1 MRRGLKYLGVVGL
14 YFSLI
19 MGQAA
24 QWEDTDSGD
33 HPPQREGAFAYSP
46 TSNITVAY
54 DGVMIKIREAQFGPA
69 SIMADRVTVDGDSGE
84 LLAEGNITMH
94 QSGLVW
100 KGEFLQYNMETRQI
114 RTSSFRAGKSPFVM
128 SGRAIQSDPA
138 TGAYL
143 MEDAMVSTDDD
154 QQPALKAEVGSLSVR
169 DREEVTMRNTRLM
182 AGKTPFF
189 STSLSCESRRRKQQR
204 LSVYSRLSIAHGLFL
219 LNEYELN
226 LNPQLSATFNL
237 DYRTAR
243 GLAGGPDLE
252 YDFGPELGSG
262 TFESYFMS
270 DKEKIPDP

>member
-1 MRRGLKYLGVVGL
+1 MRRGLKFLGVVGL

-24 QWEDTDSGD
+24 QWEDTDWEII
-33 HPPQREGAFAYSP
+33 PQREGAFAYSP

-54 DGVMIKIREAQFGPA
+54 DGVMIRIREAQLGPA
-69 SIMADRVTVDGDSGE
+69 SIIADRVTVDGDSGE

-100 KGEFLQYNMETRQI
+100 RGEFLQYNIQTRQI

-128 SGRAIQSDPA
+128 SSGSIQSDPA

-169 DREEVTMRNTRLM
+169 DREKVTMRNTRLM
-182 AGKTPFF
+182 AGTTPFF
-189 STSLSCESRRRKQQR
+189 YIPFLRATQGESSSAYQFTPGYR
-204 LSVYSRLSIAHGLFL
+204 SRYGLFL

-226 LNPQLSATFNL
+226 LN
-237 DYRTAR
+237 R
-243 GLAGGPDLE
+243 
-252 YDFGPELGSG
+252 
-262 TFESYFMS
+262 
-270 DKEKIPDP
+270 I

>member
-1 MRRGLKYLGVVGL
+1 
-14 YFSLI
+14 
-19 MGQAA
+19 
-24 QWEDTDSGD
+24 
-33 HPPQREGAFAYSP
+33 
-46 TSNITVAY
+46 
-54 DGVMIKIREAQFGPA
+54 
-69 SIMADRVTVDGDSGE
+69 MADRVTVDGDSGE

-100 KGEFLQYNMETRQI
+100 RGEFLQYNIQTRQI
-114 RTSSFRAGKSPFVM
+114 RTSSFRAGKSPLSS
-128 SGRAIQSDPA
+128 SGSIQSDPA

-143 MEDAMVSTDDD
+143 MENAMVSTDDD

-189 STSLSCESRRRKQQR
+189 YIPFLRATQGESSSAYQFTPGYR
-204 LSVYSRLSIAHGLFL
+204 SRYGLFL

-243 GLAGGPDLE
+243 GLAGGPDLSMISDRNSARALSKVTSCRIGKKSLDPANFASSKE
-252 YDFGPELGSG
+252 DWLNPNRYRFGWFHQATLRPNLTAKAAFRSSV
-262 TFESYFMS
+262 THS
-270 DKEKIPDP
+270 